1 MTVPIPSISLGSL
14 LNHSVFKFS
23 FLRGKPSREI
33 PPLSL
38 DAPRSMT
45 VTEALPS
52 AAAAAAMPDFVT
64 RVEGTER
71 DHITEEIIAESC
83 DRLCGND

>member
-1 MTVPIPSISLGSL
+1 MTVPSISLGSL

-33 PPLSL
+33 PPQSL

-45 VTEALPS
+45 VTEALPAAS
-52 AAAAAAMPDFVT
+52 AAAAAMPDFVT

-83 DRLCGND
+83 DRLCEND

>member
-33 PPLSL
+33 PPQSL

-52 AAAAAAMPDFVT
+52 AAPAAMPDFVT
-64 RVEGTER
+64 QEPRGQR
-71 DHITEEIIAESC
+71 GITLL
-83 DRLCGND
+83 RK

>member
-1 MTVPIPSISLGSL
+1 MTVPSISLGSL

-33 PPLSL
+33 PPQSL
-38 DAPRSMT
+38 DGPRSMT
-45 VTEALPS
+45 ATEALPS
-52 AAAAAAMPDFVT
+52 AAAMPDFVT

-83 DRLCGND
+83 DKLCDKN